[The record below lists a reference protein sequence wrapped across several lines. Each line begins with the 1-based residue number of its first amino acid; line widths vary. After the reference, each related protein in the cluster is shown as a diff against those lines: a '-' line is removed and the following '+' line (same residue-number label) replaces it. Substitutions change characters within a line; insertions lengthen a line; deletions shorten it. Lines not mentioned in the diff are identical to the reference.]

1 MAAVFL
7 GVAGC
12 LVPKTP
18 DPGKTILLILGFQ
31 GLTVPTERLYNYENS
46 ARDARHIVRRIAMIP
61 TEEISKITLAPI
73 AKSQESSSAAG
84 ERRVELAVLAL
95 AASSV
100 PGRACA
106 DQKNEYFTK
115 NPENKLAKLAASLR
129 GSTSA
134 SSP

>member
-1 MAAVFL
+1 
-7 GVAGC
+7 
-12 LVPKTP
+12 
-18 DPGKTILLILGFQ
+18 
-31 GLTVPTERLYNYENS
+31 
-46 ARDARHIVRRIAMIP
+46 MIP
-61 TEEISKITLAPI
+61 TKEISKITSAPI

-129 GSTSA
+129 GGMRPWLDEGRKTVIERHFSRFFQLERDPWPHDTR
-134 SSP
+134 PQE